1 MLELLNT
8 PLGAYLF
15 IFTARVMDMS
25 LDVVRLLMLMRGK
38 KVIASIVGF
47 VEVSIFIV
55 ALGQALS
62 GGLDDPGKIFAYA
75 GGFATGNFIGSLVE
89 EWLAVGHLSM
99 QVFPSPENVEML
111 CQRFREAG
119 FGVTTVSGCGRSG
132 ERTILFVHLKR
143 KDLKRATEILD
154 QVQPGTFFNISD
166 SRAVRGGIFPAS
178 KSRLLNFHSHK
189 L

>member
-1 MLELLNT
+1 MELLNT

-38 KVIASIVGF
+38 KAIASLVGF

-75 GGFATGNFIGSLVE
+75 AGFATGNFVGSTIE
-89 EWLAVGHLSM
+89 AWLAVGHLSM
-99 QVFPSPENVEML
+99 QVFPSPEHVEGL
-111 CQRFREAG
+111 CDRFREVG
-119 FGVTTVSGCGRSG
+119 FGVTTVCGCGRNG
-132 ERTILFVHLKR
+132 ERTIVFVHLKR
-143 KDLKRATEILD
+143 KDLKRAMEILD
-154 QVQPGTFFNISD
+154 QVQPETFFNISD
-166 SRAVRGGIFPAS
+166 SRAVRGGVFPTT
-178 KSRLLNFHSHK
+178 KSSLLKFK
-189 L
+189 